1 MSPVPAPSDSHNMLG
16 LYGRKESQTA
26 RLIRA
31 RGAADLCRVNASVG
45 GARLDILVDSG
56 SSSSL
61 ISETLASSL
70 NLVRMPCQDF
80 WSDVTGSMDSHSD
93 RRGR

>member
-1 MSPVPAPSDSHNMLG
+1 MLG

-26 RLIRA
+26 GLVPA
-31 RGAADLCRVNASVG
+31 RGVADLFWVNDSVG

-61 ISETLASSL
+61 ISERLASSL
-70 NLVRMPCQDF
+70 NLVRMPCQDLE
-80 WSDVTGSMDSHSD
+80 SDVMGVNGQSFRPTW
-93 RRGR
+93 R